1 MLAKD
6 YIENK
11 KLEDNE
17 EEKMEIEEDNEDV
30 WEEDI

>member
-17 EEKMEIEEDNEDV
+17 KEEMEIEEDNEDV